1 MEIDKKPIQKEY
13 KPDRNKS
20 VRLIY
25 CQKTI
30 INLKFYDS
38 HIDLFIT

>member
-20 VRLIY
+20 VRLILSENNY
-25 CQKTI
+25 
-30 INLKFYDS
+30 
-38 HIDLFIT
+38 